1 MTSEA
6 LEFLI
11 SQYADGTIDPAQRA
25 TVEAILAQSAEARRL
40 LAEQGELDTALR
52 TAVPALPELDWAA
65 WTSEISAATS
75 QLAPPASQSFRIGP
89 LAWPARLAMAAS
101 ILIALGLAILATR
114 DNSATRPESVAGDS
128 LASLVDV
135 QGPAVEP
142 DPANDS
148 TLADDVN
155 VSIGPPAIAT
165 ATPDASPFAQD
176 IVWRPAR
183 VSIDVAEAEP
193 ATSRIVH

>member
-25 TVEAILAQSAEARRL
+25 TVEAILAESAEARRL
-40 LAEQGELDTALR
+40 LAELGELDGALR
-52 TAVPALPELDWAA
+52 AAVPALPELDWAA
-65 WTSEISAATS
+65 WTSEISAATAR
-75 QLAPPASQSFRIGP
+75 LAPRRSQSFRIGP
-89 LAWPARLAMAAS
+89 FAWPARLAMAAS
-101 ILIALGLAILATR
+101 ILIALGLALLATH
-114 DNSATRPESVAGDS
+114 DNSTPRPGSVAGDG
-128 LASLVDV
+128 LASLIDV
-135 QGPAVEP
+135 QGPAVES

-165 ATPDASPFAQD
+165 AAPDASPFAQD

-183 VSIDVAEAEP
+183 VSIDFAEAEP
-193 ATSRIVH
+193 ATSRVVH